1 MFIGYFW
8 GKKKKRIFNS
18 IFFATPLFA
27 MHCYSLYIKPI
38 ANEFHH
44 SWFMNPTQ
52 YVNTTNSVNGS
63 MKSDATIDFDI
74 PHLTHGHASMPF
86 FCGQRYWYCPLEL
99 KLHWPN
105 AKVYGQI
112 RRREIE
118 NDKNWGS
125 FSVPYRLMNEI
136 TEYPWLLYATFAKD
150 KKSNW
155 KICEWFW

>member
-1 MFIGYFW
+1 
-8 GKKKKRIFNS
+8 
-18 IFFATPLFA
+18 
-27 MHCYSLYIKPI
+27 
-38 ANEFHH
+38 
-44 SWFMNPTQ
+44 
-52 YVNTTNSVNGS
+52 
-63 MKSDATIDFDI
+63 
-74 PHLTHGHASMPF
+74 MP
-86 FCGQRYWYCPLEL
+86 
-99 KLHWPN
+99 
-105 AKVYGQI
+105 KVYGQI